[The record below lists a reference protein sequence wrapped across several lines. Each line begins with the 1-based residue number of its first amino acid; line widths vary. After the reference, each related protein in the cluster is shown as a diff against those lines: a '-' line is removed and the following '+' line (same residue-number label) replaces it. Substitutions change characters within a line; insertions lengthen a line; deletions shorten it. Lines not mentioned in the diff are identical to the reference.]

1 MSEKIRMLFVDDE
14 EEFVN
19 YMSKH
24 LRLHDLDVVS
34 FTNPLK
40 ALEAAKEQTFDVCL
54 LDLKMPGMD
63 GEQVLHELKIIDPG
77 VEVIILSGHGDI
89 DTAFRT
95 GKAGA
100 YEFLSKPCDFDE
112 LVTSIN
118 TAFAKR
124 IKALNKAGS
133 EQVDSIMAEKSTLGP
148 VGILGRLKRL
158 KDRLENDMAA
168 SGMAQEGDLESS
180 REIRKKK

>member
-34 FTNPLK
+34 FTDPK
-40 ALEAAKEQTFDVCL
+40 SALEAAKEQTFDVCL

-63 GEQVLHELKIIDPG
+63 GEQVLQELKKIDPR
-77 VEVIILSGHGDI
+77 VEVIILTGHGDI

-95 GKAGA
+95 GQAGA
-100 YEFLSKPCDFDE
+100 YEFLNKPCDFDE
-112 LVTSIN
+112 LIGTIN
-118 TAFAKR
+118 NAFANR
-124 IKALNKAGS
+124 IKSLS
-133 EQVDSIMAEKSTLGP
+133 EAESANVDSIMAERSSKPLD
-148 VGILGRLKRL
+148 ILGRLKRL
-158 KDRLENDMAA
+158 KDKLENDMAA
-168 SGMAQEGDLESS
+168 SGMAQEGDWDSS
-180 REIRKKK
+180 REIRDKK